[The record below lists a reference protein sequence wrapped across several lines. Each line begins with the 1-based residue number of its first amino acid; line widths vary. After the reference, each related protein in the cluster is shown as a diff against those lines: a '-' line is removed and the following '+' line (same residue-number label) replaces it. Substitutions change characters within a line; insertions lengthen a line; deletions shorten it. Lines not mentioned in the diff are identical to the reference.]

1 MEHLLQCLRVSYRR
15 FRDDERIKKVDDD
28 VLCRLLSHRR
38 WLRAGV
44 PFIDAYRRDRSQRVG
59 RVHAYRYA
67 RRCIT
72 TTGNIALNLA
82 LNFKFAVAPVF
93 PLGKFPRWLDDDFD
107 ALDTRVVT
115 EHTGSCL
122 VSTVRIS
129 LSHQGLPCAV
139 RVSPWKARFRD
150 Y

>member
-1 MEHLLQCLRVSYRR
+1 VRSGRSPGEKRFRCILSVTEHFYSIQHFPIISLKTFLYFFMEHLLQCLRVSYRR

-93 PLGKFPRWLDDDFD
+93 PLGKFPR
-107 ALDTRVVT
+107 
-115 EHTGSCL
+115 
-122 VSTVRIS
+122 
-129 LSHQGLPCAV
+129 
-139 RVSPWKARFRD
+139 
-150 Y
+150 